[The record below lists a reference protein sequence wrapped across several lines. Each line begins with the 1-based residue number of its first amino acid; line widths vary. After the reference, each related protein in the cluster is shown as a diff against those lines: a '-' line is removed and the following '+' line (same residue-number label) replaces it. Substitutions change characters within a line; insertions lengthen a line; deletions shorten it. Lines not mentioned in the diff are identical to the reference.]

1 MSLPGLH
8 LEVLSGTLLA
18 MESRHRSSHCF
29 RLAIGLM
36 LFWLRFVEQLKQRLL
51 LRELLPSELLVLLE
65 LLASLLLFPLARL
78 HGQQFFQ
85 LQFDLLPRT
94 AKQIPKI

>member
-1 MSLPGLH
+1 MSLPDWH
-8 LEVLSGTLLA
+8 LEVLSGIRLA
-18 MESRHRSSHCF
+18 MESRRHSFHCF
-29 RLAIGLM
+29 RLVIGLM
-36 LFWLRFVEQLKQRLL
+36 LFGLRFVEQLEPRLL
-51 LRELLPSELLVLLE
+51 LRELSRSELSVQLE

-94 AKQIPKI
+94 A